1 VRWEKVE
8 AGEEELCGD
17 LERVIGVM
25 GEPFGGLS
33 VLGQYEVMRQAR
45 ERGLKVMLDGQGGD
59 EVFLGY
65 PRIAQRVIEEQL
77 KRGDVPSALR
87 EWRALSRNAALPLC
101 SAILGNVFFGSA
113 RLARWRNSRRIQGL
127 VSHSLL
133 EQVRPEVADD
143 LYSRRSV
150 HDLQMRDL
158 TRYCLPLLLRYE
170 DRNSMAFGLE
180 ARVPMLAVGLVESV
194 LRLPTHWKVRDG
206 WTKYALR
213 MAMKDRLPQEIL
225 WQRRKRGFEV
235 PQRRWVERAR
245 PQIAAWLADLPEN
258 CPINPAEAL
267 ARIDAGRGGAQW
279 LWRCLSVALWMRFSG
294 VRG

>member
-1 VRWEKVE
+1 
-8 AGEEELCGD
+8 
-17 LERVIGVM
+17 M

-33 VLGQYEVMRQAR
+33 VLGQYEVMKQAR

-77 KRGDVPSALR
+77 KRGRVPSALR
-87 EWRALSRNAALPLC
+87 EWRGLSRNAALPLC
-101 SAILGNVFFGSA
+101 SAIMGNLFFGSA
-113 RLARWRNSRRIQGL
+113 PLARWRNSRRVRGL

-133 EQVRPEVADD
+133 EQVRPEVAADF
-143 LYSRRSV
+143 YSRRSV
-150 HDLQMRDL
+150 RDLQTRDL
-158 TRYCLPLLLRYE
+158 THYCLPLLLRYE

-180 ARVPMLAVGLVESV
+180 ARVPMLAVGLVETV
-194 LRLPTHWKVRDG
+194 LRLPTRWKVRDG

-213 MAMKDRLPQEIL
+213 MAMQERLPREIL

-235 PQRRWVERAR
+235 PQRRWVEAAR
-245 PQIAAWLADLPEN
+245 PQIAAWLADLPKD
-258 CPINPAEAL
+258 CPIHPREVL
-267 ARIDAGRGGAQW
+267 ARIDAGQGGAQW
-279 LWRCLSVALWMRFSG
+279 LWRCLSVALWMRFTG